1 MCYLETKLSRATA
14 EQALVAVMSD
24 VRALELQRRSASLL
38 NKVAK

>member
-1 MCYLETKLSRATA
+1 METKLSRATA